1 MKYRF
6 TDPGEQPKGPGLPSS
21 AMLFD
26 GQYLERRIPGYLTL
40 NVTGREYQPAK
51 PDLFR
56 VPGRP
61 GKIVR
66 DRVIHE
72 RYIEIEYSLRGKDAA
87 DVLKKAD
94 QLRHVLTES
103 EDVKVAFLDEPG
115 VYYKGFVSDISDPPP
130 ERLHY
135 SGTFTICCPDPFKY
149 TELTSTGMGDSNGYN
164 IGLAVP
170 DIPDVYVLYIQ
181 VSLFPSQSAG
191 RNIRIHNEGTGDVIV
206 ITPDETSINFYKSN
220 TLRIDFRNGL
230 HARIVENNQNVDRDI
245 VFNLTTF
252 DFKFNAGDRIA
263 VDGGTGLIIHYQRRW
278 L

>member
-1 MKYRF
+1 MQYKY
-6 TDPGEQPKGPGLPSS
+6 TDTNKSPGLAPLPSS

-40 NVTGREYQPAK
+40 NVTGREYQPGK

-56 VPGRP
+56 VPGKP

-87 DVLKKAD
+87 DILKKAD
-94 QLRHVLTES
+94 QLRNVLTES
-103 EDVKVAFLDEPG
+103 EDVKIAFLDEPG
-115 VYYKGFVSDISDPPP
+115 VYYKGFVSDVSDPPP

-135 SGTFTICCPDPFKY
+135 SGTFTLCCPDPFKY
-149 TELTSTGMGDSNGYN
+149 TELTLTGMVNSDGHN

-170 DIPDVYVLYIQ
+170 DIPDVYVPYIE
-181 VSLFPSQSAG
+181 VWLFPSQSAG
-191 RNIRIHNEGTGDVIV
+191 RNIKVSNEGTGDVIV
-206 ITPDETSINFYKSN
+206 IIPDETSINFYKSN

-245 VFNLTTF
+245 AFNLTTF
-252 DFKFNAGDRIA
+252 DFKFNAGDWIA
-263 VDGGTGLIIHYQRRW
+263 VDGGTGLTIYYQRRW